1 MKFRV
6 AALMLTLF
14 GGLASVVSAAD
25 STSSR
30 ITYDKQ
36 CFTID
41 GKDTFLYSGSFHYFR
56 CPKPLWADR
65 FQKLKDA
72 GFNTVETYVAWNW
85 HEQTPPSDVN
95 DFSKMDMT
103 DFTDW
108 LDMAINKFGF
118 YVILRP
124 GPYICAEW
132 DGGGYP
138 QWLVTKRPAD
148 ARKDWLRSDD
158 QTYLDWCKHWYTA
171 VAKATIPYQITHTP
185 AGKPGV
191 ILWQI
196 ENEYNYAAF
205 PAETKLHQLQSLAH
219 VSRDLGIDVPLIT
232 CMTNDALF
240 RKDPFLL
247 QNVIECRNTYP
258 KFSPQSELRDLMVL
272 RDYQPEKPRMITELQ
287 GGWFSD
293 VGHQLSQDMGYTP
306 QQITHVT
313 LLAWANGFT
322 GSNYYMAF
330 GGTNIGDWGAA
341 EKTTTY
347 DYAAPLREWG
357 GIGPR
362 YFAVCAMAN
371 FLKEHASQLVRATP
385 VELAGFSAPEG
396 TSAYLRHGSDG
407 SQFLFVFNNHD
418 QTPQKGDLQLPAGI
432 TGTIHYDLD
441 PYDAKILYLAP
452 GENDAA
458 KGVWYPQAVTPPTR
472 PTNLPQP
479 IKVTEIRRQ
488 TDPGPTDNSWQDLP
502 DGASIEDVGILDR
515 RYVFYRTSLPTT
527 MPSGAVLAMQLSQQ
541 HGVVAQMNGQELNF
555 RRRGRGFVASEMPS
569 LGSLDNQLVALFEN
583 GGRWNGGDGIND
595 RCGLLNPVICDPAA
609 LPKNFTGW
617 KSKIESGDATKDVDA
632 EPDQSWASARVTGR
646 ANQVTA
652 NSTAIFRSQINL
664 ADADLG
670 SGAKVI
676 TFGTLSGTHRVF
688 FNGKEITPDSQSR
701 YDVTSDLKSGVNTLA
716 VIITAGTRPAGIAG
730 GVEFAPEHL
739 ASYAPMHW
747 QVSGQTGGYAANW
760 QDPAFDDSKWE
771 QVSSGSKIDPLANA
785 PLNLTWYRMKFAL
798 PSADP
803 HVWVPW
809 KLHLEAVGNGFI
821 YLNGHAL
828 GRWWEIGPQNDFYL
842 PECWLNFG
850 PNATNV
856 VALCMRPTKGP
867 PQINAAEVSTYEE
880 FAESR

>member
-1 MKFRV
+1 MNFRL
-6 AALMLTLF
+6 AALTLALAC
-14 GGLASVVSAAD
+14 GLSSAVFAAD
-25 STSSR
+25 TNTSR

-85 HEQTPPSDVN
+85 HEQQPPSGPD
-95 DFSKMDMT
+95 DFSKVDMT

-138 QWLVTKRPAD
+138 QWLVTKRPVD

-171 VAKATIPYQITHTP
+171 VAKATIPFQITHMP

-191 ILWQI
+191 IMWQI
-196 ENEYNYAAF
+196 ENEYNYAGF
-205 PAETKLHQLQSLAH
+205 PAETKLHQLQALAH
-219 VSRDLGIDVPLIT
+219 DSRDLGIDVPLIT
-232 CMTNDALF
+232 CMTHDPLY

-247 QNVIECRNTYP
+247 QNVIECRNSYP
-258 KFSPQSELRDLMVL
+258 KFSPENELKDIMVL
-272 RDYQPEKPRMITELQ
+272 KDYQPEKPRMITELQ

-293 VGHQLSQDMGYTP
+293 VGHQLSEDMGFTP
-306 QQITHVT
+306 QQLTHVT

-341 EKTTTY
+341 DKTTTY

-362 YFAVCAMAN
+362 YFAVQAMAN
-371 FLKEHASQLVRATP
+371 FLKEHAAQLLRSTP
-385 VELAGFSAPEG
+385 VEMTGLQTPEG
-396 TSAYLRHGSDG
+396 TSAYLRRGSDG
-407 SQFLFVFNNHD
+407 SQFLFVFNNQE
-418 QTPQKGDLQLPAGI
+418 QTPLKGDLQLPSGI
-432 TGTIHYDLD
+432 TGTIHFELD
-441 PYDAKILYLAP
+441 PYDGKILYLPA
-452 GENDAA
+452 GETDAA

-479 IKVTEIRRQ
+479 IKITEIRRQ
-488 TDPGPTDNSWQDLP
+488 LDPGPTSDSWQDLP
-502 DGASIEDVGILDR
+502 DGASIEDVGIFDR
-515 RYVFYRTSLPTT
+515 RYVFYRASLPAS
-527 MPSGAVLAMQLSQQ
+527 MPKGAALAMQLGPQ
-541 HGVVAQMNGQELNF
+541 HAVVANVNGQNLNLQ
-555 RRRGRGFVASEMPS
+555 RRGPGFMAADLPA
-569 LGSLDNQLVALFEN
+569 LANGDNQVLALFEN
-583 GGRWNGGDGIND
+583 GGRYNGGDGLND
-595 RCGLLNPVICDPAA
+595 RCGLLKPMICDSAS
-609 LPKNFTGW
+609 LPVSFADW
-617 KSKIESGDATKDVDA
+617 KRKVEPGDAEKDVNT
-632 EPDQSWASARVTGR
+632 EPDQSWATVQIGR
-646 ANQVTA
+646 KANQVAA
-652 NSTAIFRSQINL
+652 NTTDVFRSQINL
-664 ADADLG
+664 SDADLSTG
-670 SGAKVI
+670 KKVI
-676 TFGTLSGTHRVF
+676 NFGTLSGEHRVF
-688 FNGKEITPDSQSR
+688 FNGKEITPDSHKH
-701 YDVTSDLKSGVNTLA
+701 YDVTSDLKSGMNTLA
-716 VIITAGTRPAGIAG
+716 VIVTAGSHAAGIAN
-730 GVEFAPEHL
+730 GVEFGSEQFASSAPL
-739 ASYAPMHW
+739 HW
-747 QVSGQTGGYAANW
+747 QISAQTAGYAGNW
-760 QDPAFDDSKWE
+760 QDPAFDDSKWD
-771 QVSSGSKIDPLANA
+771 QVSAGTKIDSPANA
-785 PLNLTWYRMKFAL
+785 PLNLTWYRLKFAL
-798 PSADP
+798 PAADP
-803 HVWVPW
+803 HVWAPW

-828 GRWWEIGPQNDFYL
+828 GRWWEVGPQNDFFL
-842 PECWLNFG
+842 PECWMNFG

-856 VALCMRPTKGP
+856 IALCMRPTKAA
-867 PQINAAEVSTYEE
+867 PQINAAEVSTYEG